1 MAISSVTLTP
11 EAITDS
17 ADLLIHEARALAEL
31 LAQIG
36 DVAEDQITHM
46 RTVASIVAEKLE
58 KAQRAL
64 AGNVS

>member
-1 MAISSVTLTP
+1 MATQTVIH
-11 EAITDS
+11 TDDHDT
-17 ADLLIHEARALAEL
+17 ANLLIHEARALAEL

-58 KAQRAL
+58 EAQTVMSRT
-64 AGNVS
+64 